1 MRLYHNYKKQLS
13 FLLFGILFL
22 IPIVYSHAQTAT
34 DIQNKI
40 DQNNSNIQSLE
51 QEIAG
56 YQAQLD
62 SLDQQKS
69 SLSGSLKELDLTKE
83 KLDANIAVTQKK
95 INVTNLTIQNL
106 GSDIGNKEEDI
117 QNDTAS
123 ILLEIKNTDEL
134 EQGSLIEDILSQN
147 DFSLIWNDIDNIA
160 TLREKL
166 IENIAD
172 LKEAKGELEVTKQ
185 QTIDAKNQLTTLQSD
200 LADQQKIV
208 TGNIN
213 DKNLL
218 LKQTKDSETNYQK
231 LLKDRLAKKDAFE
244 KDLEDYESQLQF
256 ILNPSTLPQGRV
268 LSWPLEKVYV
278 TQLFGKTVDAK
289 RLYVSGT
296 HDGVDFRASV
306 GTPVMAMAD
315 GMVLGTGNT
324 DLTCPGASFGKFVF
338 IKYNDGLSSTYGHL
352 SLIKS
357 NVGDIVKKG
366 DIVGYS
372 GSTGYVTGPH
382 LHVSLYASAAVKMA
396 TMPSSA
402 CTGHTYTMPIAPINA
417 YLNVLDYLPP
427 YIINTTIL
435 NSQQD

>member
-1 MRLYHNYKKQLS
+1 MKLYHTYKKQFS

-22 IPIVYSHAQTAT
+22 IPIVFCSAQTAA

-40 DQNNSNIQSLE
+40 NQNNSNIQNLQ
-51 QEIAG
+51 QEIDG

-62 SLDQQKS
+62 VLSQQKS
-69 SLSGSLKELDLTKE
+69 SLSGSLNELDLNKK
-83 KLDANIAVTQKK
+83 KLDANIALTQNK
-95 INVTNLTIQNL
+95 INKTNLTIQSL
-106 GSDIGNKEEDI
+106 SSDIGTKENDI
-117 QNDTAS
+117 KNDMNS
-123 ILLEIKNTDEL
+123 IVLDIKNTDEL
-134 EQGSLIEDILSQN
+134 EQGSLLEDVLSQD
-147 DFSLIWNDIDNIA
+147 DFTSMWNDIDSMAEVRQSINTDVA
-160 TLREKL
+160 KL
-166 IENIAD
+166 
-172 LKEAKGELEVTKQ
+172 Q
-185 QTIDAKNQLTTLQSD
+185 QTKGALEDTRQSTITAKNQLTALKSQ

-208 TGNIN
+208 VQNIN

-218 LKQTKDSETNYQK
+218 LKQTKDNESNYQK
-231 LLKDRLAKKDAFE
+231 LLKDRLAKRDAFE
-244 KDLEDYESQLQF
+244 KDLENYESQLQF
-256 ILNPSTLPQGRV
+256 ILDPSKLPQSRV
-268 LSWPLEKVYV
+268 LSWPLQKIFV

-289 RLYVSGT
+289 RLYVSGS

-315 GMVLGTGNT
+315 GTVLGTGDT
-324 DLTCPGASFGKFVF
+324 DLTCPGASFGRFVF
-338 IKYNDGLSSTYGHL
+338 IRYNDGLSSTYGHL

-382 LHVSLYASAAVKMA
+382 LHVSLYASTAVKMA

-402 CTGHTYTMPIAPINA
+402 CTGHVYTMPIAPINA

-427 YIINTTIL
+427 YVINTTIL
-435 NSQQD
+435 NNQQD